1 MRNRPV
7 VALILS
13 VLPLMATSNNANAQ
27 NYLLPDAPGKSVVLE
42 RCEVCH
48 GPVMILHKRSP
59 RQWDEV
65 VGQMITQGAD
75 VTDSDRKV
83 ILAYLDK
90 YFGQPKEYVP
100 RPMPLRAPGPGLT
113 LALQA
118 AEGAEQFCESEGH
131 QVTVLVAD
139 SGGDTVVL
147 LTGDGLPLVTQA
159 DAVSKVATVLRYKE
173 SSGAVMKRMETDPAL
188 VAETRDDP
196 QIGEVLQGG
205 IPITVKGEIIGA
217 IAVSG
222 AFGPSAADEVCA
234 QAGLKRIQAGLRR
247 LAPRL
252 P

>member
-1 MRNRPV
+1 MRTRLGLP
-7 VALILS
+7 LLLS
-13 VLPLMATSNNANAQ
+13 VLGLIATSKSVNAQ
-27 NYLLPDAPGKSVVLE
+27 NYLLPDAPGKAVVLE

-48 GPVMILHKRSP
+48 GPVLILHKRSP
-59 RQWDEV
+59 RQWDAV

-83 ILAYLDK
+83 ILAYLDR
-90 YFGQPKEYVP
+90 YFGQAKDYVP

-118 AEGAEQFCESEGH
+118 AEGAEQFCENEGH

-139 SGGDTVVL
+139 SGGNTIVL
-147 LTGDGLPLVTQA
+147 LTGNGLPLVTQA
-159 DAVSKVATVLRYKE
+159 DAMSKAATVLRFKE
-173 SSGAVMKRMETDPAL
+173 SSGAVMKRMETDPEL

-196 QIGEVLQGG
+196 EIGEVLQGG
-205 IPITVKGEIIGA
+205 LPITVKGEIIGA

-234 QAGLKRIQAGLRR
+234 QAGLKKIQGGLQRLARR
-247 LAPRL
+247 LP
-252 P
+252 